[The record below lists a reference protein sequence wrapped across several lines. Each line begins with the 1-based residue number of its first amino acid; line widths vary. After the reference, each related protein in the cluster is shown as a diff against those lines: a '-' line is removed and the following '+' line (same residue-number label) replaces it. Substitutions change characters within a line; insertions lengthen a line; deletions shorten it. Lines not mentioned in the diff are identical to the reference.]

1 MKRLFYILITIA
13 IATAT
18 ISAQTTKCLMVESV
32 TTKDGN
38 PVFKITQIFD
48 KHDNLLSKET
58 IQYMGTVEVSSKIL
72 NEYDAQNRVIKKQT
86 FFNNTLT
93 KTTVKQYN
101 TLGKL
106 TASNESN
113 GGKNLN
119 STSFTDNTSEQV
131 FYSENG
137 LISSKETFEKLSN
150 TEKTSHFD
158 AQNNIT
164 SKDIKVFSATGKVI
178 ENQHDD
184 VLGKVNQTFK
194 SQYDAKDVLLKE
206 EEYVNDE
213 LKGYTVYQYS
223 GKLLSK
229 QIRYTKNAQED
240 YRLEFSY
247 DAAGNQTQ
255 TLSYYRNALASK
267 QTKAYDEKNNLI
279 LETNFDKDGQKI
291 NETTYKYNCK

>member
-1 MKRLFYILITIA
+1 MKRLLKIIIALAFASNTIQ
-13 IATAT
+13 
-18 ISAQTTKCLMVESV
+18 AQSTKCLMVESV

-38 PVFKITQIFD
+38 PVFKITQTFD

-58 IQYMGTVEVSSKIL
+58 IQYMGSVEVSSKVV
-72 NEYDAQNRVIKKQT
+72 NEYDAQNRLVKKQS
-86 FFNNTLT
+86 FFNNSLT

-101 TLGKL
+101 SLGKL

-119 STSFTDNTSEQV
+119 STTFTDNTSEQV
-131 FYSENG
+131 FYNENG
-137 LISSKETFEKLSN
+137 SVSSKETYEKQGN
-150 TEKTSHFD
+150 TEKTTHFET
-158 AQNNIT
+158 QNNIT
-164 SKDIKVFSATGKVI
+164 SIDIKVFSVTGKVI

-194 SQYDAKDVLLKE
+194 SQYDSKDVLQKQE
-206 EEYVNDE
+206 EFVNGE
-213 LKGYTVYQYS
+213 LKGYTVYQYT

-229 QIRYTKNAQED
+229 QIRFTKNDLED